1 MPVEELPSRP
11 PVLLNLP
18 VFALSRLG
26 NVLRGAVKDA
36 FEKEALS
43 WREHLVLL
51 CVKEYAELS
60 QRELA
65 GLMSMDASDLVKVLD
80 GMERAGRLRRRPA
93 PNDRRRHLLSITADG
108 DEVLQ
113 RGRRILDR
121 ATARSLAP
129 LNSDERRNLHQLVLR
144 ALDSKN

>member
-26 NVLRGAVKDA
+26 HVLRAAVKDA
-36 FEKEALS
+36 FDQQALS
-43 WREHLVLL
+43 WRGHLVLL

-65 GLMSMDASDLVKVLD
+65 GLISMDASDLVKVLD
-80 GMERAGRLRRRPA
+80 GMERAGHLQRRPA
-93 PNDRRRHLLSITADG
+93 PNDRRRHLLSITPDG
-108 DEVLQ
+108 VEALQ
-113 RGRRILDR
+113 RGQRIVDQ
-121 ATARSLAP
+121 ATEGALASLS
-129 LNSDERRNLHQLVLR
+129 SDERRNLHQLVLQ
-144 ALDSKN
+144 ALDFRD